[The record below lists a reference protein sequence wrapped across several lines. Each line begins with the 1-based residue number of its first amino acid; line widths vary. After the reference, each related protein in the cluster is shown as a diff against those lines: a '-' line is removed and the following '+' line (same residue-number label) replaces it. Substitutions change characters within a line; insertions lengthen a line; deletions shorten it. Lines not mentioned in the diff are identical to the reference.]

1 MIVSGKPLER
11 HKIDRLDQTTKQN
24 RAKPSLHFFS
34 YGRQAL
40 RYAIDQLFMKTTPHI
55 LVPALFCNSALELC
69 GSAQITHYDCT
80 TDGDV
85 DPDQICRMV
94 ATGEFEVLVINH
106 LFGRTP
112 AGRAQ
117 IYAACQRHDVIMIDD
132 MCHCPLRSLQ
142 AGDDDDYDVRV
153 FSFRKFLPVPAGG
166 AAQLHPRF
174 QTPAPTGPIAMPAS
188 AMVKFMI
195 ERLVFALGWRWVWR
209 IATSGRAGTGVSSP
223 PQSGGDGVVTLP
235 PARNLSPR
243 LARVLGLAD
252 HRAAISRHRQAHH
265 ATLAKITAPFG
276 GVFAAGDVPQ
286 NFAILDP
293 SGRLAQRMRA
303 AGIACYNWPATELP
317 ASVRTKSQTFPNAV
331 RVADSILCIPIH
343 QDVTDAQIMH
353 IADVLRAH
361 KAGEGVR

>member
-1 MIVSGKPLER
+1 MLISAKPLNIG
-11 HKIDRLDQTTKQN
+11 HKLGGCDN
-24 RAKPSLHFFS
+24 PSNWHGFVN
-34 YGRQAL
+34 GRTAMAV
-40 RYAIDQLFMKTTPHI
+40 AIARCVNNPAPRI

-132 MCHCPLRSLQ
+132 MCHCSLRSLQ

-174 QTPAPTGPIAMPAS
+174 QTPAPTGQIAMPAS

-195 ERLVFALGWRWVWR
+195 ERLVFGLGWRWVWR
-209 IATSGRAGTGVSSP
+209 VATSGRAGTGVSSP
-223 PQSGGDGVVTLP
+223 PQSGGDGVVALP
-235 PARNLSPR
+235 PSRNLSPR
-243 LARVLGLAD
+243 LARVLGMAD